1 MNKRLFML
9 LFAAIAVFIAAEA
22 QHYVVYAV
30 SGKPELVMPT
40 GKKAPLKLREN
51 LSASD
56 VINIPYGATLELI
69 DTDSRKQYT
78 LRQPGK
84 GKLESMMA
92 DRRNSVLKLTSQY
105 FDYVIAQVKGSG
117 QVVTRRVSDPAT
129 VTREVA
135 IDSMYVK
142 EIDNDSILKKA
153 DNDSNSKNQ

>member
-1 MNKRLFML
+1 
-9 LFAAIAVFIAAEA
+9 
-22 QHYVVYAV
+22 
-30 SGKPELVMPT
+30 
-40 GKKAPLKLREN
+40 
-51 LSASD
+51 
-56 VINIPYGATLELI
+56 
-69 DTDSRKQYT
+69 
-78 LRQPGK
+78 
-84 GKLESMMA
+84 MMA